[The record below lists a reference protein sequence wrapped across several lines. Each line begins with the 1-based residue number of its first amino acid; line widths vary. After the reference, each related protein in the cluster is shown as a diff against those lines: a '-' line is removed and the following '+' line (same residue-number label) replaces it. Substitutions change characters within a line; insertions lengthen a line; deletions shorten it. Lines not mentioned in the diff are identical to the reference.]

1 MSSGIIARRIIIIR
15 GHKALLDADLA
26 AIYGVST
33 KRLNQ
38 QVKRN
43 QRRFPADF
51 SFQLTRT
58 ERDEV
63 VANCDHLAN
72 LRFSPSMPYAF
83 TEHGALMA
91 ASVLNSQRA
100 VEVSLYVVR
109 AFVGLRDVLA
119 SHVELERRLK
129 SLEARCD
136 RQFKVVFDAIR
147 ELMRP
152 AEPAKRR
159 GIGFVQT
166 P

>member
-1 MSSGIIARRIIIIR
+1 
-15 GHKALLDADLA
+15 
-26 AIYGVST
+26 
-33 KRLNQ
+33 
-38 QVKRN
+38 
-43 QRRFPADF
+43 
-51 SFQLTRT
+51 
-58 ERDEV
+58 
-63 VANCDHLAN
+63 
-72 LRFSPSMPYAF
+72 
-83 TEHGALMA
+83 MA